1 MYEPGDPYLPAS
13 SYSLRTSTHSFIE
26 SGTALLSH
34 IEHLGNQAGA
44 LPAGWYWHTE
54 YDYRNPGPRLPI
66 LSGMITAHRP
76 ASARQAALQW
86 ANVLGL
92 APKKSASRGTVAYEG
107 ELDGLKI
114 EIWAVVD
121 RKAYGGTLS
130 TLKYYAPDAILST
143 LFALAATTSGILL
156 ARHRKQAKTRTR

>member
-1 MYEPGDPYLPAS
+1 MYQPGDPYPPAS
-13 SYSLRTSTHSFIE
+13 TYNLRASTHSFIE

-44 LPAGWYWHTE
+44 VPAGWYWHTD
-54 YDYRNPGPRLPI
+54 YDYRNPSPRPPI
-66 LSGMITAHRP
+66 LSGMITDHRP

-86 ANVLGL
+86 ANILGL
-92 APKKSASRGTVAYEG
+92 TPKKSTSRGTVAYEG

-114 EIWAVVD
+114 EIWTVVD

-130 TLKYYAPDAILST
+130 SLKYFAPDVILSA
-143 LFALAATTSGILL
+143 LFALTATTTSILL
-156 ARHRKQAKTRTR
+156 ARHRKQAKARTR